1 MSIVILTADRF
12 DHRVLRCAET
22 LLSIDGLGSTVLLW
36 PQ

>member
-22 LLSIDGLGSTVLLW
+22 LLSIDGLGSIVVFW
-36 PQ
+36 PE